1 MSAVR
6 CLGGGVLFLSARKK
20 REPKTQTTRTTPGR
34 RRRKTLN
41 GRNPGVERVERLV
54 RLNVEKHLMRKMN
67 AMTTTSPNDASSRG
81 KRDVGGVAWTT
92 TFREEVEKRLKRV
105 ADEARKTNTKPSR
118 AFTGWLREEKRDFRA
133 TDDTSAFLERCEG
146 IVDYDYDDDD
156 TTPTRGL
163 PSPNEANVRALFA
176 DQEEESFCVLL
187 VPGLWGHHYPGYY
200 STVRDAFRTI
210 LGVECEISRVNSEGT
225 VRENAKT
232 IADEIEKMW
241 DETKKKRVVAM
252 GHSKGGL
259 DIAAALALEE
269 KRLEEK
275 LAGFVC
281 VQSPYGGSPIAEDL
295 LSNKYVRSGVHLAL
309 EAAFGERRN
318 SEAIQKMVKP
328 VEDLTY
334 RARIRFLK
342 KHPLPEQFRDKTVC
356 FHSKTTSKDSTM
368 ANIALYVSSQYNE
381 EGDGLVCRSDAEIP
395 HTRVVRYEDE
405 FDHVDP
411 AFPTSF
417 SDKLVEEHRE
427 FYAKENERR
436 IKSGNKML
444 LPTPLSVK
452 LVELTSQVLAVPG
465 KVKHDAASV
474 HLALA
479 HLALTRSDNNVE
491 ESTTK
496 STAEVAR
503 EPQRVA

>member
-1 MSAVR
+1 M
-6 CLGGGVLFLSARKK
+6 
-20 REPKTQTTRTTPGR
+20 
-34 RRRKTLN
+34 
-41 GRNPGVERVERLV
+41 
-54 RLNVEKHLMRKMN
+54 
-67 AMTTTSPNDASSRG
+67 
-81 KRDVGGVAWTT
+81 
-92 TFREEVEKRLKRV
+92 
-105 ADEARKTNTKPSR
+105 
-118 AFTGWLREEKRDFRA
+118 

-146 IVDYDYDDDD
+146 IVDYDDD
-156 TTPTRGL
+156 TTPTGGL

-187 VPGLWGHHYPGYY
+187 VPGLWGHHYPGITRRYE
-200 STVRDAFRTI
+200 TRFRTI

-225 VRENAKT
+225 VRENART

-259 DIAAALALEE
+259 DIAAALRWK
-269 KRLEEK
+269 KRGWKRNSRDSCASNHRME
-275 LAGFVC
+275 
-281 VQSPYGGSPIAEDL
+281 GSPIAEDL

-356 FHSKTTSKDSTM
+356 FTPKRLVKILLWQTSHCTFYLNTM
-368 ANIALYVSSQYNE
+368 KKEMVWFVA
-381 EGDGLVCRSDAEIP
+381 RMEIP
-395 HTRVVRYEDE
+395 HTRVVRYEDR

-427 FYAKENERR
+427 FYAERKR
-436 IKSGNKML
+436 
-444 LPTPLSVK
+444 
-452 LVELTSQVLAVPG
+452 
-465 KVKHDAASV
+465 
-474 HLALA
+474 
-479 HLALTRSDNNVE
+479 
-491 ESTTK
+491 TK
-496 STAEVAR
+496 N
-503 EPQRVA
+503 

>member
-34 RRRKTLN
+34 RRKTN

-81 KRDVGGVAWTT
+81 KRDVGIGGAWTT
-92 TFREEVEKRLKRV
+92 TTMFREEVEKRLKRV

-146 IVDYDYDDDD
+146 IVDYDDD
-156 TTPTRGL
+156 TTPTGGL

>member
-1 MSAVR
+1 MSAAR
-6 CLGGGVLFLSARKK
+6 CCVGGVLLSARKK
-20 REPKTQTTRTTPGR
+20 REPTRTTPGR
-34 RRRKTLN
+34 RRRRKTTN
-41 GRNPGVERVERLV
+41 GRHPGERRVERLV
-54 RLNVEKHLMRKMN
+54 QRANVVEKRLEV
-67 AMTTTSPNDASSRG
+67 G
-81 KRDVGGVAWTT
+81 DVVAWTT

-146 IVDYDYDDDD
+146 IVDYDYDD

-395 HTRVVRYEDE
+395 HTRVVRYDDE

-452 LVELTSQVLAVPG
+452 LVELTSQALAVPG

>member
-1 MSAVR
+1 MSAVTR
-6 CLGGGVLFLSARKK
+6 CVVVLSAAKTRKK
-20 REPKTQTTRTTPGR
+20 KRDTNNRPKTPPLPPPPSLRTTTTTTTPPGR
-34 RRRKTLN
+34 RRN
-41 GRNPGVERVERLV
+41 FGRNPRRERDFERLLV
-54 RLNVEKHLMRKMN
+54 QKDFVEKR
-67 AMTTTSPNDASSRG
+67 AAA
-81 KRDVGGVAWTT
+81 AWT
-92 TFREEVEKRLKRV
+92 TFREKVEKGLKQV

-133 TDDTSAFLERCEG
+133 TDDTSAFLERCER
-146 IVDYDYDDDD
+146 IVDD
-156 TTPTRGL
+156 TTPTGGL

-225 VRENAKT
+225 VRENART

-269 KRLEEK
+269 KRLENK

-368 ANIALYVSSQYNE
+368 ANIALYILSQYNE

-496 STAEVAR
+496 STAEVVQ

>member
-1 MSAVR
+1 MSAVTTR
-6 CLGGGVLFLSARKK
+6 CVVVLSAAHPRKK
-20 REPKTQTTRTTPGR
+20 KRDDTNNRPKTPPLPPPSLRTTTTTTTPPKGR
-34 RRRKTLN
+34 RRN
-41 GRNPGVERVERLV
+41 FDGRNPRRERDFERLLV
-54 RLNVEKHLMRKMN
+54 QKDFVEKR
-67 AMTTTSPNDASSRG
+67 AAA
-81 KRDVGGVAWTT
+81 AWT
-92 TFREEVEKRLKRV
+92 TFREKVEKGLKQV

-118 AFTGWLREEKRDFRA
+118 AFTGWLREEKRDFRV

-146 IVDYDYDDDD
+146 IVDDDD
-156 TTPTRGL
+156 TTPTGGL

-225 VRENAKT
+225 VRENART

-368 ANIALYVSSQYNE
+368 ANIALYVLSQYNE

-496 STAEVAR
+496 STAEVVR

>member
-1 MSAVR
+1 MSAVTR
-6 CLGGGVLFLSARKK
+6 CVVVLSAAKTRKK
-20 REPKTQTTRTTPGR
+20 KRDTNNRPKTPPLPPPSLRTTTTTTTPPKGR
-34 RRRKTLN
+34 RRN
-41 GRNPGVERVERLV
+41 FDGRNPRRERDFERLLV
-54 RLNVEKHLMRKMN
+54 QKDFVEKR
-67 AMTTTSPNDASSRG
+67 AAA
-81 KRDVGGVAWTT
+81 AWT
-92 TFREEVEKRLKRV
+92 TFREKVEKGLKQV

-118 AFTGWLREEKRDFRA
+118 AFTGWLREEKRDFRV

-146 IVDYDYDDDD
+146 IVDDDDD
-156 TTPTRGL
+156 TTPTGGL

-225 VRENAKT
+225 VRENART

-269 KRLEEK
+269 KRLENK

-368 ANIALYVSSQYNE
+368 ANIALYVLSQYNE

-496 STAEVAR
+496 STAEVVR